1 MKHDLPYKILV
12 IEDNSGDFLL
22 VEEYLYDQIK
32 SPEVHQAGT
41 CKEACSILNANEGF
55 DIILLDLTLP
65 DNDGEDLINEIVK
78 LSKRAPVIILTG
90 YSNLEF
96 CIKSVSLG
104 ISDYLLKDE
113 LTSASLFKS
122 ITYNIE
128 KQKNLLKIEES
139 ERRYS
144 DLFHLSP
151 LPMYVYDVD
160 TLKFLD
166 VNSAMI
172 ENYGYSEEEFLNMN
186 ITEIRPKST
195 LKRFKKAIKFIENQ
209 DSYRFKDKFIHQKK
223 NKDLIHVEILSKSIE
238 FQDKNAKV
246 ILANDVT
253 ERTLYFDALQKQ
265 NDKLKEIAWIQ
276 SHKVRS
282 PVSRILGM
290 IDLIKHKICSE
301 KENKILIDEIQY
313 SVKELDKIIR
323 DISGKTEEVK
333 LKNQLKDDEE
343 FRGN

>member
-22 VEEYLYDQIK
+22 VKEYLYDQIK
-32 SPEVHQAGT
+32 SPEVHHAGT
-41 CKEACSILNANEGF
+41 YKEACSELNTNENF

-65 DNDGEDLINEIVK
+65 DNDGEDLINDIVK

-96 CIKSVSLG
+96 CIKSVSFG

-151 LPMYVYDVD
+151 LPMYLYDVE

-172 ENYGYSEEEFLNMN
+172 ENYGYSEEEFLNMK

-195 LKRFKKAIKFIENQ
+195 MKRFKKAIKFIENQ
-209 DSYRFKDKFIHQKK
+209 DSYRFKEKFIHEKK
-223 NKDLIHVEILSKSIE
+223 NGDLIHVEILSKSIE

-253 ERTLYFDALQKQ
+253 ERILYFDALQKQ
-265 NDKLKEIAWIQ
+265 NEKLKEIAWIQ

-290 IDLIKHKICSE
+290 VDLIKHKICSE
-301 KENKILIDEIQY
+301 KENKVLIDEIQH

-333 LKNQLKDDEE
+333 LNNNQLKDDEE
-343 FRGN
+343 H